1 MPDYSW
7 SQGAQ
12 GAMGGA
18 TAGFAVGG
26 PLGGLIG
33 GGLGLLGGF
42 GGDPQAEY
50 QEMLKKLMSG
60 YQNRTAPQMG
70 QAAQAGQSQLM
81 GNRAQLIAQLEAQA
95 RGDGPS
101 AARLQM
107 QQAAD
112 RTAQMM
118 SSNAAG
124 AGGRGVNAGAAMR
137 NAGNQAA
144 NVMQQNNQNM
154 GIMRAQEQLNAM
166 GQLGQN
172 INAGIGQDNQ
182 MSQWN
187 AGAQNDQASLNAQ
200 LQMQMLGLNDRSQL
214 QAIGMGMGGAG
225 QGLGTSL
232 MAGGAM
238 AAPMLMQMRQAQ
250 GAQYGYKG
258 AIGPQMGQQGW
269 DQSPMGMRQNQQYQN
284 WLQANTPQLPSGG
297 GPGIDPNTW
306 GGNHPWS
313 PGR

>member
-1 MPDYSW
+1 MPDWSW
-7 SQGAQ
+7 GQAGQ

-18 TAGFAVGG
+18 TAGMAVGG
-26 PLGGLIG
+26 PIGALIGGIG
-33 GGLGLLGGF
+33 GGLFGGI
-42 GGDPQAEY
+42 GGDPQSEY
-50 QEMLKKLMSG
+50 QAMLKRLQAG
-60 YQNRTAPQMG
+60 YQNRVAPQMG
-70 QAAQAGQSQLM
+70 QAYQAGQSQLM

-101 AARLQM
+101 AARQQM

-118 SSNAAG
+118 ASNAAG

-154 GIMRAQEQLNAM
+154 GIMRAQEQLNAV

-172 INAGIGQDNQ
+172 INAGIGQDNA
-182 MSQWN
+182 MSQFN
-187 AGAQNDQASLNAQ
+187 AGQMNDRNSLNAQ

-214 QAIGMGMGGAG
+214 QAIQMGMGGAG

-238 AAPMLMQMRQAQ
+238 AAPMLMQWHQAQ
-250 GAQYGYKG
+250 QGMHGYGGAVGEQ
-258 AIGPQMGQQGW
+258 IGQPGSYTA
-269 DQSPMGMRQNQQYQN
+269 DQWRAYIAQQNQGLAGQPG
-284 WLQANTPQLPSGG
+284 LGG
-297 GPGIDPNTW
+297 GGIDPNTW